1 MNIQFIEIKGQ
12 GAGIKLRPDQAAGD
26 DRFDLGRKNKFA
38 PLAPGI
44 IKRFFAE
51 AVADTEQQSPF
62 IIPQGKSEH
71 PGQLIE
77 ESDTSAAVKR

>member
-51 AVADTEQQSPF
+51 AVAAQNNSLLSSSHKAKAN
-62 IIPQGKSEH
+62 IPAS
-71 PGQLIE
+71 
-77 ESDTSAAVKR
+77 